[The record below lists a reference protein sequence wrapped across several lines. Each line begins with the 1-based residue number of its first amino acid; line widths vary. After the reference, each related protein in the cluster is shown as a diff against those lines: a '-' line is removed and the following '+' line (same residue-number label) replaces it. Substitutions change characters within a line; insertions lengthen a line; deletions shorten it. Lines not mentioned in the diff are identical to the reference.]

1 MMADT
6 ETALDFNRVI
16 DAAWWG
22 RNGIPHAE
30 LAELRESD
38 PVWRYEG
45 GAVDPFWLITRHADI
60 STISKN
66 PALWLNGPRSTLQR
80 KRGEPQAINSL
91 PQMDPPVHGKHRKV
105 IQAWLL
111 PRNLRRLD
119 DKMQE
124 FAKELVDRLA
134 AKGEADLV
142 SDLAARHPLRMI
154 CVILGVPPQEEEE
167 VLRLSKILF
176 APQDSNVANLDHAS
190 RVREVMAFC
199 SSLVTK
205 RRANPTD
212 DLVSELIAARIDGEP
227 MTDHEITSHLLVLL
241 AAGHDTTA
249 SALSGGM
256 LALIRHPDQMQKVQ
270 ADMKLV
276 PSGVEEIVRYVTP
289 TTNFMR
295 TAVEDTE
302 LHGVV
307 IPAGDDVCLH
317 YAAANRDP
325 RVFEKP
331 ELFLVD
337 RHPNP
342 HLGFGVGAHLC
353 VGQVL
358 ARIEMKALLTELLPR
373 LKRIELLDQPRWT
386 QAYWISALKELNAR
400 FEIAA

>member
-1 MMADT
+1 MHTDT
-6 ETALDFNRVI
+6 EAALDFDRLL
-16 DAAWWG
+16 DAEWWG

-30 LAELRESD
+30 LAELRENQ

-45 GAVDPFWLITRHADI
+45 DVVDPFWLITRHADI
-60 STISKN
+60 SMISKD
-66 PALWLNGPRSTLQR
+66 PGQWLSAPRSTLQR
-80 KRGEPQAINSL
+80 KRGERQAINAL

-111 PRNLRRLD
+111 PRNLRKLD
-119 DKMQE
+119 DRMRDY
-124 FAKELVDRLA
+124 AKELVDRLA

-142 SDLAARHPLRMI
+142 SELAARHPLRMI
-154 CVILGVPPQEEEE
+154 CVILGVPPQEEDE

-176 APQDSNVANLDHAS
+176 APQDSDVANLDHSA
-190 RVREVMAFC
+190 RVGEVMTFC
-199 SSLVTK
+199 SSLVAK
-205 RRANPTD
+205 RRAEPSE

-249 SALSGGM
+249 SAISGGL
-256 LALIRHPDQMQKVQ
+256 LALTRHPDQLRRIQD
-270 ADMKLV
+270 DMSLV
-276 PSGVEEIVRYVTP
+276 TSAVEEIVRYVTP

-295 TAVEDTE
+295 TAVADTE
-302 LHGVV
+302 LHGVS
-307 IPAGDDVCLH
+307 IRAGDDVCLH

-325 RVFEKP
+325 RVFKEP

-337 RHPNP
+337 RTPNG

-358 ARIEMKALLTELLPR
+358 ARIEMKALLNELLPR
-373 LKRIELLDQPRWT
+373 LRRIDLIEQPRWT
-386 QAYWISALKELNAR
+386 QAYWISALKQLNTR
-400 FEIAA
+400 FEIA

>member
-1 MMADT
+1 MQSNT
-6 ETALDFNRVI
+6 EAARDYHHLLD
-16 DAAWWG
+16 AEWWG

-30 LAELRESD
+30 LAQLRENH

-45 GAVDPFWLITRHADI
+45 DAVDPFWLITRHADI
-60 STISKN
+60 SMISKD
-66 PALWLNGPRSTLQR
+66 PVQWLNAPRSTLQR
-80 KRGEPQAINSL
+80 KRGQPQAINSL

-111 PRNLRRLD
+111 PRNLRKLD
-119 DKMQE
+119 DQMRNY
-124 FAKELVDRLA
+124 AKELVDRLA

-142 SDLAARHPLRMI
+142 SELAARHPLRMI
-154 CVILGVPPQEEEE
+154 CVILGVPPQEEDE

-176 APQDSNVANLDHAS
+176 APQDADVVNLDHAA
-190 RVREVMAFC
+190 RVGEVMAYC
-199 SSLVTK
+199 SGLVAK
-205 RRANPTD
+205 RRANPTE
-212 DLVSELIAARIDGEP
+212 DLVSELIAARIDGKA

-249 SALSGGM
+249 SAISGGL
-256 LALIRHPDQMQKVQ
+256 LALIRHPDQLQKIQ
-270 ADMKLV
+270 GDMSLV
-276 PSGVEEIVRYVTP
+276 PSAVEEIVRYVTP

-307 IPAGDDVCLH
+307 IRAGEDVCLH

-325 RVFEKP
+325 RVFENP
-331 ELFLVD
+331 DLFLVD
-337 RHPNP
+337 RTPNA

-358 ARIEMKALLTELLPR
+358 ARIEMKALLAELLPR
-373 LKRIELLDQPRWT
+373 LLRIELIDEPRWT
-386 QAYWISALKELNAR
+386 QAYWISALKQLNTK
-400 FEIAA
+400 FEIA